1 MSNGRKGT
9 ESDTIES
16 RLVRVTTSKRFVGF
30 HILVSSFQ
38 KGYVFTKIYG
48 NTCKLKT
55 RFFLVIKANVWG
67 SAFCVN
73 DLQVCRCLLL
83 KQSRN

>member
-55 RFFLVIKANVWG
+55 RFFLRQVLLRVMFGVLLFVLMIYR
-67 SAFCVN
+67 CVGV
-73 DLQVCRCLLL
+73 DF
-83 KQSRN
+83 